1 MTQTQIHSEEL
12 TLTINGSK
20 LAVGERPELAALEPA
35 LRSIALSDSP
45 IVVRSLP
52 DDHEH
57 FLARLHALSRRS
69 DLPVHRCSSA
79 REAQRLFAGVARDI
93 EETDTLG
100 TWALYDVHAWE
111 RGAQE
116 KLSSLLEHLDL
127 ARLHGRLRHERIP
140 RVVMLAD
147 LGSKE
152 KVLPALDRRISY
164 FTMIA
169 APHEQTEK

>member
-1 MTQTQIHSEEL
+1 MMQTTSQTDEL
-12 TLTINGSK
+12 ALTINGSK
-20 LAVGERPELAALEPA
+20 LAVGARPDLTALEPA
-35 LRSIALSDSP
+35 LRSVALSDSP
-45 IVVRSLP
+45 IVVRALP

-57 FLARLHALSRRS
+57 FLVRLHALSRRS
-69 DLPVHRCSSA
+69 DLPVHRCGTVTD
-79 REAQRLFAGVARDI
+79 AQRLFEGVSRDI

-100 TWALYDVHAWE
+100 TWALYDVPTWD
-111 RGAQE
+111 RSAQE

-147 LGSKE
+147 LGSSE
-152 KVLPALDRRISY
+152 KVLTTLDRRISY